1 MQDYQR
7 AFVDFLLE
15 AEALKIGEFRLKSG
29 RMSPVFLNTGLLDTG
44 SRLAHLGR
52 AYAETLIERVGA
64 DAFDTIF
71 GPAYKG
77 IPLSVATA
85 IALAEKGVEKAALSD
100 RKEAKA
106 HGAEAASGSVGKR
119 LLGRAPATDVRFV
132 MIDDVLTDGATKMEA
147 VAFLREIAPDCSF
160 AALLIVLDRQE
171 VKPDGSN
178 AVGAFTE
185 ATGVPVF
192 PIVTL
197 TEVVDYLAEK
207 GVISEDDLTRCRAYW
222 GAYGTDAA
230 KAWAAGGATAAS

>member
-15 AEALKIGEFRLKSG
+15 AEALRIGEFRLKSG

-44 SRLAHLGR
+44 TRLAHLGR
-52 AYAETLIERVGA
+52 AYATTLLERVGA
-64 DAFDTIF
+64 DGFDTVF

-85 IALAEKGVEKAALSD
+85 IALAERGVEKSCLSD

-106 HGAEAASGSVGKR
+106 HGAEAAGASVGKR
-119 LLGRAPATDVRFV
+119 LLGRVPAEGARFAMV
-132 MIDDVLTDGATKMEA
+132 DDVLTDGATKMEA
-147 VAFLREIAPDCSF
+147 VAFLREIAPRCTF

-171 VKPDGSN
+171 TKPDGSN
-178 AVGAFTE
+178 AVAAFTE
-185 ATGVPVF
+185 ATGVPVL

-197 TEVVDYLAEK
+197 TEVVDHLAEK
-207 GVISEDDLTRCRAYW
+207 GVIAAADLARCRAYW
-222 GAYGTDAA
+222 AEYGTEAA
-230 KAWAAGGATAAS
+230 RAWAAGGAAV

>member
-15 AEALKIGEFRLKSG
+15 AEALKIGEFTLKSG
-29 RMSPVFLNTGLLDTG
+29 RVSPVFLNTGLLDTG
-44 SRLAHLGR
+44 SRLARLGR
-52 AYAETLIERVGA
+52 GFAETLLDRVGG
-64 DAFDTIF
+64 DAFDTVF

-85 IALAEKGVEKAALSD
+85 IALADRGVEKACLSD

-106 HGAEAASGSVGKR
+106 HGAEAAGQSVGKR
-119 LLGRAPATDVRFV
+119 LLGRVPAEDARFV
-132 MIDDVLTDGATKMEA
+132 MVDDVLTDGATKMES
-147 VAFLREIAPDCSF
+147 VAFLREIAPGCSF

-171 VKPDGSN
+171 IKPDGSS
-178 AVGAFTE
+178 AVQAFTD
-185 ATGVPVF
+185 ATGVPVL

-207 GVISEDDLTRCRAYW
+207 GVVGAEDMARCRAYW
-222 GAYGTDAA
+222 AEYGTAEA
-230 KAWAAGGATAAS
+230 KAWSAGGAAA